1 MNEKNIAEI
10 DLSALKHNFI
20 HLRDRVTAVSPATA
34 PMCVVKADAYGHS
47 VALCVPALYEAGARH
62 FAVSSIEEAEQ
73 IYEILDAEDHV
84 AETILILG
92 YTPPESDNVKAL
104 AREHITQAVYSAEYA
119 RALSERMVALQNAGV
134 LGRTDVVRCH
144 IKLDSGMNRL
154 GFDTHEAAAGETVR
168 EICAIAALPGIR
180 IDGVFSHF
188 ACADEEDV
196 GMTDMQFARYRR
208 VVDAC
213 EAAGVHFAKKHI

>member
-20 HLRDRVTAVSPATA
+20 HLRDSVAASSPVTA

-119 RALSERMVALQNAGV
+119 RALNGWSRCRSRACSAGPM
-134 LGRTDVVRCH
+134 
-144 IKLDSGMNRL
+144 SS
-154 GFDTHEAAAGETVR
+154 AATSSWT
-168 EICAIAALPGIR
+168 AA
-180 IDGVFSHF
+180 
-188 ACADEEDV
+188 
-196 GMTDMQFARYRR
+196 
-208 VVDAC
+208 
-213 EAAGVHFAKKHI
+213 

>member
-20 HLRDRVTAVSPATA
+20 HLRDRVAAASPATA

-104 AREHITQAVYSAEYA
+104 AR
-119 RALSERMVALQNAGV
+119 
-134 LGRTDVVRCH
+134 
-144 IKLDSGMNRL
+144 
-154 GFDTHEAAAGETVR
+154 
-168 EICAIAALPGIR
+168 
-180 IDGVFSHF
+180 
-188 ACADEEDV
+188 
-196 GMTDMQFARYRR
+196 
-208 VVDAC
+208 
-213 EAAGVHFAKKHI
+213 